1 MTIMDRRQFVGM
13 TTGLALLGSADLSAE
28 EVKPYVLANTDWLA
42 KCHYGIGVHWTA
54 QTVPRTGPPLS
65 FQKAVD
71 AFDVKR
77 FVKQVVY
84 AGADY
89 LLFTSTHALQ
99 MLPAPH
105 PVIDRILPGRTCQ
118 RDLLGELAYALAA
131 KGMPLLVYYNHS
143 CNGQDDPEWRKAVGY
158 DGKDKN
164 VLAKN
169 LLDIVTWMGQKYK
182 EKIKAWWFDS
192 PYSLDI
198 RGPHNSVTTDM
209 KGFQFPWERFT
220 VAAKTGYA
228 ARLVT
233 YNAGVNQTFL
243 YTTHQDYW
251 AGELV
256 DLKHPPKGRYLSSG
270 LQWFG
275 WTCLEDRA
283 WVHGQRDRATPPPL
297 YKDEEVISF
306 VRTCNRHQAPMTFN
320 VGIYQDGLM
329 AQNRWSS
336 YIGCT
341 ATFGNEMAARRGSQ
355 HGTPR
360 RRRRLAHPSD
370 ILHRRWASQPLVR

>member
-1 MTIMDRRQFVGM
+1 MRAINRRRF
-13 TTGLALLGSADLSAE
+13 LGIVAGAACLPAANAPASEQAR
-28 EVKPYVLANTDWLA
+28 PYTKANTDWLA
-42 KCHYGIGVHWTA
+42 TCRYGVGVHWTA
-54 QTVPRTGPPLS
+54 QTVPRKGPPLP

-77 FVKQVVY
+77 FVDRLVY

-105 PVIDRILPGRTCQ
+105 PLIDKILPGRTCK
-118 RDLLGELAYALAA
+118 RDLVSELADGLTA
-131 KGMPLLVYYNHS
+131 KGMPLLIYYNHS
-143 CNGQDDPEWRKAVGY
+143 CNGKDDPKWRGAVGY
-158 DGKDKN
+158 DGMDKS

-169 LLDIVTWMGQKYK
+169 LIDIVAWMGERYQD
-182 EKIKAWWFDS
+182 KIKAWWFDS
-192 PYSLDI
+192 PYSLDL

-209 KGFQFPWERFT
+209 KGFRFPWERFT
-220 VAAKTGYA
+220 VAAKLGYP

-233 YNAGVNQTFL
+233 YNAGVNETFL

-256 DLKHPPKGRYLSSG
+256 DLKHSPQGRFLPNG

-283 WVHGQRDRATPPPL
+283 WVHHRLDTGIPKPL
-297 YKDEEVISF
+297 YADEEVVSF
-306 VRTCNRHQAPMTFN
+306 VRTCNSHQAPMTFN
-320 VGIYQDGLM
+320 VGIYQGGTM
-329 AQNRWSS
+329 AERSVEQ
-336 YIGCT
+336 
-341 ATFGNEMAARRGSQ
+341 
-355 HGTPR
+355 
-360 RRRRLAHPSD
+360 
-370 ILHRRWASQPLVR
+370 LHRLGVALGKK